1 MSAPV
6 NTSLCSRCIQWRHCR
21 PRREH
26 AERWLC
32 DECAA
37 LPPIVDWE
45 NPPQGKESFPSSQ
58 ASGNGR
64 ERVHAVF
71 ARHDTSARA
80 DRSVDGATFALDA
93 PETVP
98 AVWGARDEVL
108 WAQGEPAMIYAPQGV
123 GKSTLAQQILLA
135 RMNIG
140 PREVLGLPVAEDT
153 RPVLLI
159 AGDRPNQIRRSLR
172 RMVTEADRE
181 RLAERLVAWPG
192 PLPFT
197 LVDDPAALAEFAE
210 RYGAGTV
217 LIDSAKDIAIG
228 LTEDEVGAAVNQ
240 ALQHLVARGIEVM
253 TLHHPRKA
261 NAANP
266 KPKTIDDVYGSTWL
280 TAGHGSVILLW
291 GKPGDLI
298 VELSHIKQPA
308 GEVGPFKI
316 VHDHHQGRS
325 TRHRDVP
332 LAELLAGAPAG
343 LTVREVAVLIFG
355 TNSPEDNQIEKARR
369 KLRALVEQGLAAPHD
384 SNDERGTV
392 VYRATTVGG
401 VGSPWGP
408 AWGQNGTPRAPHE
421 SAHAHPTH
429 PTQPSVSAP
438 SPLKRGETE
447 GVPHATDPDL
457 DRAEQLLADHADIAT
472 GGR

>member
-1 MSAPV
+1 V
-6 NTSLCSRCIQWRHCR
+6 NCTRCSRDGAE

-26 AERWLC
+26 AERVLC
-32 DECAA
+32 DGCAA
-37 LPPIVDWE
+37 KPPIVDWQ
-45 NPPQGKESFPSSQ
+45 NPPAAPVEMHAEIPSTEGISNG
-58 ASGNGR
+58 AIGR
-64 ERVHAVF
+64 EAMGEAFRRWD
-71 ARHDTSARA
+71 ARHDRANA
-80 DRSVDGATFALDA
+80 DRSIDGATFALDA

-108 WAQGEPAMIYAPQGV
+108 WPQGEPAMIYAPQGT
-123 GKSTLAQQILLA
+123 GKSTLAQQLVLA
-135 RMNIG
+135 RIGIG
-140 PREVLGLPVAEDT
+140 PSEVLGLPVAEDT

-159 AGDRPNQIRRSLR
+159 AGDRPSQIRRSLR
-172 RMVTEADRE
+172 RMVSERDRE

-197 LVDDPAALAEFAE
+197 LIDDPAYLTEFAE

-217 LIDSAKDIAIG
+217 LIDSVKDIAIG

-240 ALQHLVARGIEVM
+240 ALQHLVASGLEVL

-332 LAELLAGAPAG
+332 LADLLADAQQG

-369 KLRALVEQGLAAPHD
+369 KLRALVDQGFAEPHD
-384 SNDERGTV
+384 SPDPNGAV
-392 VYRATTVGG
+392 VYRATTVGR
-401 VGSPWGP
+401 VTPAWAP
-408 AWGQNGTPRAPHE
+408 AWGPNGTPRDPHE
-421 SAHAHPTH
+421 CAHADPTH
-429 PTQPSVSAP
+429 PTQPSAFAP
-438 SPLKRGETE
+438 SPLKRGEAD
-447 GVPHATDPDL
+447 GVAHATDDL
-457 DRAEQLLADHADIAT
+457 ERAERLLTDHADIEAA
-472 GGR
+472 